1 MASVKKTKQDS
12 VSFEEALEAL
22 EEITRQLEGGA
33 LSLDASIQAYERG
46 MELKKICQA
55 MLEKAEQ
62 KLEFLEK
69 QENGAIEKKPI
80 EVEEGENRSLW

>member
-1 MASVKKTKQDS
+1 MAKSKKSKQI
-12 VSFEEALEAL
+12 SFEEALAAL
-22 EEITRQLEGGA
+22 EDITRQLEGGS
-33 LSLDASIQAYERG
+33 LSLDESIKAYEQG

-69 QENGAIEKKPI
+69 QEDGGIEKKPI
-80 EVEEGENRSLW
+80 EADEAEDRALW

>member
-1 MASVKKTKQDS
+1 MAKTKKS
-12 VSFEEALEAL
+12 KEISFEEALSDL

-33 LSLDASIQAYERG
+33 LSLDESIKAYEQG
-46 MELKKICQA
+46 MELKKICQN

-69 QENGAIEKKPI
+69 QENGGIEKKPI
-80 EVEEGENRSLW
+80 ETDEGEDRTLW